1 MEKQNSQEKGNI
13 YAPAVQ
19 DRLGIKVPRSFRVFL
34 APY

>member
-1 MEKQNSQEKGNI
+1 MKKQNRQEKGKI

-19 DRLGIKVPRSFRVFL
+19 DRPGIKAPRSFRVFL